1 MNEKNYRLDTKC
13 IHSGYQAENGEPQVM
28 PIVQSTTFRY
38 NEPEDV
44 AALFNLESAGY
55 FYSRIGNPTVGGLEE
70 KMAVLEGGV
79 AAVATSSGMS
89 ASLMAML
96 NLCVAGDHIISSK
109 SIYGGTYNLFSV
121 TMKKMGIE
129 CTFVDQDDPAEI
141 ILQAARPNTK
151 AIFAESLGNPNLTVL
166 DFDKFATIAGKID
179 VPLVIDNTLA
189 TPALCRPLEL
199 GAHIVV
205 HSTTKYSD
213 GHATSMGGMIIDG
226 GKFDW
231 VASGKFPGLTQPEP
245 SYHGLVYTDAFGPA
259 AFAMKCRTQGLRDLG
274 CTMAPFNAFLTMQ
287 GLQTLHLRM
296 ERHSKNALAL
306 AEFLSKHP
314 KVDWVV
320 YPGLKGDKYYDLA
333 KKYLPEGQSGVL
345 SFGIKGGAKAGEKF
359 LKSIELISMVVHV
372 GDIRTC
378 VLHPASSTHRQLSAE
393 EQAAAN
399 IKPEAIRLSTG
410 LEDVRDLIEDL
421 DAALNKA

>member
-166 DFDKFATIAGKID
+166 DFDKFAAMAGKIG

-199 GAHIVV
+199 GANIVV

-226 GKFDW
+226 GTFDW

-306 AEFLSKHP
+306 AEFLQKHP

-333 KKYLPEGQSGVL
+333 QKYLPNGQSGVL

-359 LKSIELISMVVHV
+359 LRSIQLISMVVHV

-410 LEDVRDLIEDL
+410 LEDIQDLIEDL

>member
-166 DFDKFATIAGKID
+166 DFDKFAAIAGKIG

-226 GKFDW
+226 GTFDW

-306 AEFLSKHP
+306 AEFLQKHP

-333 KKYLPEGQSGVL
+333 QKYLPNGQSGVL

-359 LKSIELISMVVHV
+359 LRSIQLISMVVHV

-393 EQAAAN
+393 EQIAAN

-410 LEDVRDLIEDL
+410 LEDIQDLIEDL